1 MNLRCPAPADATP
14 HDHGTVL
21 RSPHTPFTH
30 PHHITHTHTPCPHP
44 HTPRAHSSQ
53 VYVAQEEAFRA
64 HALLRE
70 IDRDGPSRAVEAVV
84 AAKEAV
90 LLKEL
95 AAVLEKCNRSS
106 LQLMYDQR
114 AEAENL
120 EALA

>member
-1 MNLRCPAPADATP
+1 MQQRMKM
-14 HDHGTVL
+14 
-21 RSPHTPFTH
+21 RYE
-30 PHHITHTHTPCPHP
+30 
-44 HTPRAHSSQ
+44 SQ
-53 VYVAQEEAFRA
+53 VYALQEEAFRA

-70 IDRDGPSRAVEAVV
+70 IDGDGPSRAVEAVV

-95 AAVLEKCNRSS
+95 AAVLDKCERSS

>member
-1 MNLRCPAPADATP
+1 MNLRCRHPARPRHRAAFTTPTFHPPTHTTP
-14 HDHGTVL
+14 HTHAV
-21 RSPHTPFTH
+21 PTP
-30 PHHITHTHTPCPHP
+30 TPA
-44 HTPRAHSSQ
+44 RSSQ
-53 VYVAQEEAFRA
+53 VYALQEEAFRA

-70 IDRDGPSRAVEAVV
+70 IDGDGPSRAVEAVV

-95 AAVLEKCNRSS
+95 AAVLDKCERSS